1 MLPRNARPLTKQAA
15 AWPDPAPDEPL
26 SFQPGQTTQHGRQSP
41 AVEEGR
47 LQDGLDA
54 QAIRAWG
61 LVRAHLLS
69 DLGAKTFD
77 SWLKPLQLVSVRHG
91 VVQLSISSHV
101 RADWVR
107 NHYADRLRHAFAAH
121 LPGVRAVQVEVA
133 AAPAFHAETSGW
145 PSDGGMDGSLARGA
159 DAPAMAAA
167 DSPLP
172 AALSS
177 AGQAAGPAALPA
189 ADSFSQFEP
198 RYSFDSFVVGKAN
211 ELAFNAAQAM
221 VGAATGGGSAGFNP
235 LFLHGPTGLG
245 KTHLMHAIGS
255 AVQAA
260 NPAAKVVYLSAEKF
274 MVEFLAALRAR
285 DTFSFKQRLRSAD
298 LLMVDDVQFI
308 AGKDSTQEEF
318 FHTMNEI
325 ISAGRWLVI
334 SADRSPQNLEGIE
347 SRILSRLAWG
357 LVADIN
363 PADYELRY
371 NILRAK
377 LATMPQAH
385 VPDDVVQFLARKIQA
400 NVRELEGALNR
411 VIAYGNLV
419 NRKLDLDFT
428 REVLA
433 DVLRAHSRKLTIDE
447 IQRRVADHYA
457 LKINDMISPRRARE
471 VARPRQVAM
480 YLAKML
486 TPRSLPEIGRR
497 FGGRDHTTVMHAVKR
512 IEALRA
518 TDHELDRDINQL
530 RRALD
535 G

>member
-1 MLPRNARPLTKQAA
+1 MQPSAPAAPLRQTAA
-15 AWPDPAPDEPL
+15 
-26 SFQPGQTTQHGRQSP
+26 QPGSLRPESLALRAEAPCGPGSSVSASTP
-41 AVEEGR
+41 ANA
-47 LQDGLDA
+47 LSCGLDSNA
-54 QAIRAWG
+54 LRAWG

-69 DLGAKTFD
+69 DVGEKTFN
-77 SWLKPLQLVSVRHG
+77 SWLKPLQLIAIQSGEVRLA
-91 VVQLSISSHV
+91 VPS
-101 RADWVR
+101 RFMADWVK
-107 NHYADRLRHAFAAH
+107 NHFAGRLRHAFAQH
-121 LPGVRAVQVEVA
+121 IPGIRDVVIDVA
-133 AAPAFHAETSGW
+133 ALSTILPADE
-145 PSDGGMDGSLARGA
+145 A
-159 DAPAMAAA
+159 DAPA
-167 DSPLP
+167 
-172 AALSS
+172 
-177 AGQAAGPAALPA
+177 ALPETAEA
-189 ADSFSQFEP
+189 ASFEP
-198 RYSFDSFVVGKAN
+198 RYNFDNFVVGKSN
-211 ELAFNAAQAM
+211 ELAFNAAQALASS
-221 VGAATGGGSAGFNP
+221 VTSGKAAGFNP

-255 AVQAA
+255 QVLAA
-260 NPAAKVVYLSAEKF
+260 NPKAKVVYLSAEKF

-285 DTFSFKQRLRSAD
+285 DTISFKQRLRSAD

-308 AGKDSTQEEF
+308 AGKESTQEEF

-347 SRILSRLAWG
+347 ARILSRLAWG

-363 PADYELRY
+363 PADFELRY

-377 LATMPQAH
+377 LAAMPGAQ
-385 VPDDVVQFLARKIQA
+385 VPDDVVQFLARKIVA

-419 NRKLDLDFT
+419 GRKLDLDFT

-457 LKINDMISPRRARE
+457 LKINDLISPRRARE

-512 IEALRA
+512 IEELRA
-518 TDHELDRDINQL
+518 TDHELDRDINHL

-535 G
+535 S

>member
-1 MLPRNARPLTKQAA
+1 MQPFVPTASLRHAAGPIRGDYPGGFGPSVSAASQASA
-15 AWPDPAPDEPL
+15 M
-26 SFQPGQTTQHGRQSP
+26 SS
-41 AVEEGR
+41 
-47 LQDGLDA
+47 GLDSDA
-54 QAIRAWG
+54 LRAWG

-69 DLGAKTFD
+69 DVGEKTFN
-77 SWLKPLQLVSVRHG
+77 SWLKPLQL
-91 VVQLSISSHV
+91 LSIQSGEV
-101 RADWVR
+101 RLAVPSRFMADWVK
-107 NHYADRLRHAFAAH
+107 NHFAGRLRHAFAAH
-121 LPGVRAVQVEVA
+121 IPNIRDVVIDVA
-133 AAPAFHAETSGW
+133 AG
-145 PSDGGMDGSLARGA
+145 
-159 DAPAMAAA
+159 
-167 DSPLP
+167 
-172 AALSS
+172 AALVAEDQAEAAPTEAAEPQREIG
-177 AGQAAGPAALPA
+177 AG
-189 ADSFSQFEP
+189 FEP
-198 RYSFDSFVVGKAN
+198 RYNFDSFVVGKSN
-211 ELAFNAAQAM
+211 ELAFNAAQALASS
-221 VGAATGGGSAGFNP
+221 VTSGKAAGFNP

-245 KTHLMHAIGS
+245 KTHLMHAIGTQ
-255 AVQAA
+255 VLAA
-260 NPAAKVVYLSAEKF
+260 NPKAKVVYLSAEKF
-274 MVEFLAALRAR
+274 MVEFLAALRAK
-285 DTFSFKQRLRSAD
+285 DTISFKQRLRSAD

-363 PADYELRY
+363 PADFELRY
-371 NILRAK
+371 NILRTK
-377 LATMPQAH
+377 LAAMPGAD
-385 VPDDVVQFLARKIQA
+385 VPDDVIQFLARKIVA

-419 NRKLDLDFT
+419 GRKLDLDFT

-457 LKINDMISPRRARE
+457 LKINDLISPRRARE

-512 IEALRA
+512 IEELRA
-518 TDHELDRDINQL
+518 TDHELDRDINHL

-535 G
+535 S

>member
-1 MLPRNARPLTKQAA
+1 MQTPSPLLPTAAPLPIATRRA
-15 AWPDPAPDEPL
+15 D
-26 SFQPGQTTQHGRQSP
+26 QPGPQPLP
-41 AVEEGR
+41 ADFDSSALR
-47 LQDGLDA
+47 ADFDSNAL
-54 QAIRAWG
+54 RAWG

-69 DLGAKTFD
+69 DVGDKTFD
-77 SWLKPLQLVSVRHG
+77 SWLKPLQLAGVSGGEVRL
-91 VVQLSISSHV
+91 VVPS
-101 RADWVR
+101 RFMADWVR
-107 NHYADRLRHAFAAH
+107 NHFADRLRHAFSAH
-121 LPGVRAVQVEVA
+121 LPGIRSVSIDVGTA
-133 AAPAFHAETSGW
+133 ANMGA
-145 PSDGGMDGSLARGA
+145 GSACEI
-159 DAPAMAAA
+159 
-167 DSPLP
+167 LP
-172 AALSS
+172 APTAEAVLTVEP
-177 AGQAAGPAALPA
+177 AG
-189 ADSFSQFEP
+189 FEP
-198 RYSFDSFVVGKAN
+198 RYSFDSFVVGKSN
-211 ELAFNAAQAM
+211 ELAFNAAQAL
-221 VGAATGGGSAGFNP
+221 ASATTHGSAAGFNP

-255 AVQAA
+255 AVLAE
-260 NPAAKVVYLSAEKF
+260 NPRAKVVYLSAEKF

-285 DTFSFKQRLRSAD
+285 DTFTFKQRLRSAD

-325 ISAGRWLVI
+325 INAGRRLVI

-371 NILRAK
+371 NILKTK
-377 LATMPQAH
+377 LAAMPAAD
-385 VPDDVVQFLARKIQA
+385 VPDDVVQFLARKIAA

-419 NRKLDLDFT
+419 GRKLDLDFT

-457 LKINDMISPRRARE
+457 LKINDLISPRRARE

-512 IEALRA
+512 IESLRA

-535 G
+535 S